1 MRWLAL
7 AALACALLTLAA
19 TASLAANDVGND
31 AGFHVNQNPSHD
43 GVYQLSW
50 TAPGPVVVEA
60 SPDADF
66 THAEIVYRGHDTAS
80 TLSGRPDGETWYRLL
95 DADSNRVLAAPVR
108 VEVRHH
114 PLSRALTFFSVG
126 LVVFVATVVLIVR
139 GDRATRM
146 APAGSTSGGES
157 RHG

>member
-1 MRWLAL
+1 M
-7 AALACALLTLAA
+7 AA
-19 TASLAANDVGND
+19 TASLAND
-31 AGFHVNQNPSHD
+31 AGFGVDRNPSHD

-60 SPDADF
+60 SPDPDF
-66 THAEIVYRGHDTAS
+66 SHAEVVYRGHDTAS

-114 PLSRALTFFSVG
+114 PLSRALTFFTVG

-146 APAGSTSGGES
+146 APAGSAPGSES
-157 RHG
+157 HHG